1 MNRRPADSGIFTMW
15 RPADKPIQDKGEGK
29 NNLMVVEP
37 LSYDLPDKD
46 VGAARVNQLGSESPC
61 PSPQV
66 EDPTVDDNQQTD
78 NAAVQ
83 SPPEKILRP
92 PPKSRSP
99 KHQDLD

>member
-1 MNRRPADSGIFTMW
+1 MNRRPADSVTFTMW

-37 LSYDLPDKD
+37 LSYDLLDKD
-46 VGAARVNQLGSESPC
+46 VGAAGVNQLGSESLR

-78 NAAVQ
+78 DGSVQ
-83 SPPEKILRP
+83 SPPEEIPRP
-92 PPKSRSP
+92 PPMSRSP